1 MIKNIISLLMIIF
14 IILFFYLVIFEYLSD
29 KNKKLINLN
38 RLKINE
44 QVSEQ
49 MTNLP
54 ILKNDTNNV
63 IEFNSGYN
71 ENNIRKPK
79 RNFWELFKK

>member
-1 MIKNIISLLMIIF
+1 MIIF